1 MRNALA
7 TIIAVLVA
15 SAASAAAA
23 QAIPAPVIAPA
34 PRSAAGTNAPAP
46 GASPSATLSP
56 GGVVPLPSPK
66 ATASPTAGAEGT
78 IDLGTAIKLGLA
90 AGDTGAAGNSIAI
103 ASRLAAQA
111 APASLLAFGTGFDSS
126 PQGGLGNPTQYT
138 LFEQFNVT
146 LSSRL
151 ARQGQLDSA
160 RAAANGAAATVS
172 AARLATAQ
180 TVASAFFA
188 VANDQTQLAAAREN
202 VDIASRSLDAAT
214 ARHRVG
220 VGPLIDVERARTL
233 LATYQADRTAALSA
247 TTNDTATLGELISRD
262 VTTVTLKPSAMAIER
277 SAVLRAVERSPA
289 VVAAANTYHAAQASL
304 LITEGDVR
312 PSVTISAGPGV
323 SYQAP
328 FPNSYGPVAAI
339 RYNVPV
345 GTSLSRAAIASGQ
358 ANVAAARAV
367 LTQTRQSY
375 QQLYLSLYSQ
385 SQSAASRLSS
395 LQTAL
400 ANARAV
406 TNATLAAYRL
416 GALNSTA
423 LILAQTQLAGTR
435 AAVDTA
441 TLATA
446 QAEAA
451 LQLQTGALTP

>member
-1 MRNALA
+1 MRNPLA
-7 TIIAVLVA
+7 PTIAVLVV
-15 SAASAAAA
+15 SAASAAGA
-23 QAIPAPVIAPA
+23 QGTSPPLISSA
-34 PRSAAGTNAPAP
+34 PRSAAATNAPIP
-46 GASPSATLSP
+46 GASPPATTSPSGSAPLSS
-56 GGVVPLPSPK
+56 PSV
-66 ATASPTAGAEGT
+66 AASPTAGAA
-78 IDLGTAIKLGLA
+78 IDLATAIKLGIA
-90 AGDTGAAGNSIAI
+90 AGETDAAGTSIAV
-103 ASRLAAQA
+103 ATRLAAQA
-111 APASLLAFGTGFDSS
+111 APAPLLAFGTGFDAS

-138 LFEQFNVT
+138 LFEQFYVT
-146 LSSRL
+146 FSSRL
-151 ARQGQLDSA
+151 ARQGQLDFA
-160 RAAANGAAATVS
+160 RAVANGAAATVG

-180 TVASAFFA
+180 AVANAFFA
-188 VANDQTQLAAAREN
+188 IANDQTQLAAAREN
-202 VDIASRSLDAAT
+202 VDIATRSLNAAT

-233 LATYQADRTAALSA
+233 LATYQADLTAAASA
-247 TTNDTATLGELISRD
+247 TTNDTATLDELIGRA
-262 VTTVTLKPSAMAIER
+262 VTTVTLSPSTMAIER
-277 SAVLRAVERSPA
+277 SAVSRAIERSPA
-289 VVAAANTYHAAQASL
+289 VVAATYTYHAAQASL
-304 LITEGDVR
+304 LITEGDFR
-312 PSVTISAGPGV
+312 PSVIISAGPGV

-339 RYNVPV
+339 RYDVPV
-345 GTSLSRAAIASGQ
+345 QTSLSRATIASAQ

-375 QQLYLSLYSQ
+375 QQIYFSLYSQ
-385 SQSAASRLSS
+385 SQSAASRLPS

-423 LILAQTQLAGTR
+423 LILAQTQLAGAR
-435 AAVDTA
+435 AAVDSA

>member
-23 QAIPAPVIAPA
+23 QATPAPVISSV
-34 PRSAAGTNAPAP
+34 PRSAAATNAPAP
-46 GASPSATLSP
+46 GASPSATTSP
-56 GGVVPLPSPK
+56 GGVVPLPSPN
-66 ATASPTAGAEGT
+66 ATASPTAGAA
-78 IDLGTAIKLGLA
+78 IDLGTAIKLGIA
-90 AGDTGAAGNSIAI
+90 AGDTDAAGNSIAV

-111 APASLLAFGTGFDSS
+111 APAPLLAFGTGFDAS
-126 PQGGLGNPTQYT
+126 PQGGLGNPTQFT

-180 TVASAFFA
+180 IVASAFFA

-202 VDIASRSLDAAT
+202 VDIATRSLDAAT

-233 LATYQADRTAALSA
+233 LATYQADLTAALSA
-247 TTNDTATLGELISRD
+247 TTNDTATLEELIGRD
-262 VTTVTLKPSAMAIER
+262 VTTVTLNPSTMAIER

-345 GTSLSRAAIASGQ
+345 GTSLSRATIASAQ

-385 SQSAASRLSS
+385 SQSAASRLPS

-423 LILAQTQLAGTR
+423 LILAQTQLAGAR

-451 LQLQTGALTP
+451 LKLQTGALTP